1 MTNRP
6 IPTRQIGYYV
16 DSTSFGEM
24 VRCFIPHPLPPEPAL
39 ELAVIFS
46 KHSRAAS
53 LLGEL
58 KALTKI
64 LPDPQMFILSYQ
76 RKEALVSSQIEGT
89 QSSLSDLLLEN
100 EGNTEEKLQDYL
112 ETTNYIQSLNHAQT
126 RMTRD
131 GLPLSSKLLCECH
144 EILLSSGR
152 GADKQPGEFRRS
164 QNWIGGSRPGN
175 AHFVPPPP
183 THVAEAM
190 SDLEK
195 FLNSHRPDAFYGQ
208 STIPSEFS
216 QSSLLRA
223 ALTHVQFETIHP
235 YLDGNGRIGRMLILL
250 VLIEAG
256 DLDQPILYLSL
267 WFKKHRDE
275 YYRLLSEMRKT
286 GQWEL
291 WLEFFLDGVI
301 DTATEA
307 IESARKIFK
316 LFEDDRKIIHAMEIN
331 STNILKIYEYIC
343 RKIFVTATAAAHDTG
358 LSFPTVNNY
367 LQRLQD
373 YGIISEY
380 TGRSRDRVYLYT
392 AYFDIL
398 KPGTDPLPK

>member
-1 MTNRP
+1 MTINS
-6 IPTRQIGYYV
+6 IPNRQIGHYI
-16 DSTSFGEM
+16 DSTTLGE
-24 VRCFIPHPLPPEPAL
+24 VVHCFIPYPLPPEPPL
-39 ELAVIFS
+39 ELAVLFS
-46 KHSRAAS
+46 KHSRAYA

-58 KALTKI
+58 KGLAKI
-64 LPDPQMFILSYQ
+64 LPDPQMFIQSYQ

-89 QSSLSDLLLEN
+89 QSSLSDILLEYP
-100 EGNTEEKLQDYL
+100 GTSEERLQDYL
-112 ETTNYIQSLNHAQT
+112 ETTNYIKSLNHAQT

-131 GLPLSSKLLCECH
+131 GLPLSSKLLSECH

-164 QNWIGGSRPGN
+164 QNWIGGTRPGN

-183 THVAEAM
+183 ENVAETM

-195 FLNSHRPDAFYGQ
+195 FLNSHRPEAFYGQ
-208 STIPSEFS
+208 STVPNEISN
-216 QSSLLRA
+216 SSLLRA

-250 VLIEAG
+250 ILIEAG

-275 YYRLLSEMRKT
+275 YYRLLSKMRET
-286 GQWEL
+286 GQWEI
-291 WLEFFLDGVI
+291 WVEFFLDGVI

-316 LFEDDRKIIHAMEIN
+316 LFEDDKKIIHDMEIN
-331 STNILKIYEYIC
+331 STSIIKIYEYVC
-343 RKIFVTATAAAHDTG
+343 RKIFVTATQTAQDTG
-358 LSFPTVNNY
+358 LSFPTANNY
-367 LQRLQD
+367 LQTLQG
-373 YGIISEY
+373 YGIISEF
-380 TGRSRDRVYLYT
+380 TGRSRDRVYQYT
-392 AYFDIL
+392 AYYDIL
-398 KPGTDPLPK
+398 KQGTDPLPI